1 MYCPQCGTEAEEST
15 RFCAKCGRDLSGST
29 GQSRPVPATREVRA
43 YAPNHRREYR
53 PHVPNHLV
61 WAILSTVCC
70 CLPAG
75 IVSIV
80 YATQVNGKVAEGDY
94 EAARKASEMAKNWA
108 GVSVVLG
115 IISGI
120 IFLLLYIISADSA
133 VFQYG

>member
-15 RFCAKCGRDLSGST
+15 RFCAKCGRALSGST
-29 GQSRPVPATREVRA
+29 GQARPANN
-43 YAPNHRREYR
+43 YAPRADI
-53 PHVPNHLV
+53 PNHLV
-61 WAILSTVCC
+61 WAILSTIFC
-70 CLPAG
+70 CLPTG

-80 YATQVNGKVAEGDY
+80 YAAQVNGKVALGDY

-120 IFLLLYIISADSA
+120 IYLLLYIISDDS
-133 VFQYG
+133 FLY